1 MNDCY
6 SARRFAGNHSRF
18 PSRDDIRFERAERAA
33 RRTSR
38 ATTDYPRPIGP
49 HPLCRPSQ
57 MLTHGRVLELLG
69 DVRGQV
75 AWDAC
80 VDPARYV
87 GGRLIKGSDLLAHV
101 YP

>member
-18 PSRDDIRFERAERAA
+18 PSRYDIRFERAA

-57 MLTHGRVLELLG
+57 LLAIGCVLELLG

-80 VDPARYV
+80 VDETCFL
-87 GGRLIKGSDLLAHV
+87 GGSFIKGSDLLAHV

>member
-1 MNDCY
+1 MNDY
-6 SARRFAGNHSRF
+6 LYARRFAGNHSRF
-18 PSRDDIRFERAERAA
+18 PSRDDIRFERAA

-57 MLTHGRVLELLG
+57 LLTHSRVLELLG
-69 DVRGQV
+69 DARGQV

-80 VDPARYV
+80 VDPTRYV